1 MPWFSGIIRSLQHKL
16 IRKLVFRTVKATTK
30 KQLLAFYAVQSK
42 FPNMSNEELYYRAI
56 RTRPGYT
63 AETTNQILEIA
74 KQVGEPLRFR
84 DVVHALAMEEVP
96 IEFDS
101 MVRSNIES
109 RYNLDDKSPANQ
121 MSFST
126 YYEIICDII
135 PPDT

>member
-1 MPWFSGIIRSLQHKL
+1 MPWFSRVIRSLQHKL
-16 IRKLVFRTVKATTK
+16 IRKLVFRTVKATAR

-42 FPNMSNEELYYRAI
+42 FPNMSKEELYYHAI
-56 RTRPGYT
+56 STRPGYN

-84 DVVHALAMEEVP
+84 DVVHALVMEEAP

-109 RYNLDDKSPANQ
+109 RYNWDNKSLANQ

-126 YYEIICDII
+126 YYEIVCDII
-135 PPDT
+135 PPDI